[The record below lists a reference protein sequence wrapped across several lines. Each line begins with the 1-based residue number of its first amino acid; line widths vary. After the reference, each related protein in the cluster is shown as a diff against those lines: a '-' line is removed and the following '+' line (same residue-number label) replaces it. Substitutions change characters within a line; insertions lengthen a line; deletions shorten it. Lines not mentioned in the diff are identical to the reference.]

1 MAALDEAL
9 LVRGVV
15 PTATRQTS
23 MTSVVA
29 MRVLMGLCMVITVM
43 SISSISMV
51 AMGSRRVIMGST
63 TCGRV
68 ISRVL
73 VRVLRGCAVIAV
85 IAVITSRV
93 MAALMTSITVLCS
106 IGVRSMLFV
115 MVIFWVAKPH
125 VLDLPQ
131 VLSKWH
137 SICYLVL

>member
-1 MAALDEAL
+1 MISKHSLG
-9 LVRGVV
+9 RRTR
-15 PTATRQTS
+15 PT
-23 MTSVVA
+23 
-29 MRVLMGLCMVITVM
+29 VLMGLCMVITVM

-93 MAALMTSITVLCS
+93 MAALMTSSTELSCLHNVC
-106 IGVRSMLFV
+106 RSV
-115 MVIFWVAKPH
+115 
-125 VLDLPQ
+125 DG
-131 VLSKWH
+131 SKKKAACMTRH
-137 SICYLVL
+137 HHRAL